1 MQKDYMSVIASTAAS
16 RFGIKALKPYQ
27 ILVVH
32 RILEQE
38 DSSFVRNQIVILP
51 TGTGKSLCF
60 LLPAILCRGITV
72 IIYPLLALMN
82 DQIRRLE
89 KAGISCI
96 CLRGGQSSEQ
106 RRELFGQLDKGTK
119 VVVTT
124 PETLQNQQVLYELG
138 RRSISLLVVDEAHVI
153 SQWGKDFR
161 PAYSSLAN
169 VVIRLRPH
177 QVLAFTA
184 TASEQTIRDIRT
196 CLFFSKPLIVKADAD
211 RPNIIYRT
219 HKALNRTQAILELA
233 RSCLRPAIVF
243 CRTRTD
249 AEMICCTLAMELEN
263 ISVRF
268 YHAGLPKEVREDI
281 EKWFMES
288 KDGILV
294 ATSAYGLGMDKGS
307 VRTVIHHRLPQTAEE
322 YLQESG
328 RAGRDGETA
337 TAYVVVSYHD
347 AALSSVVPLKSE
359 RSERPIND
367 SLWNSSGE
375 AYSPLLDIFLTD
387 RCRRRALLHEL
398 GQDKDECTGCDVCLR
413 QVPSGFSADSQIRNL
428 IRRWPFRFN
437 AMMASF
443 LLCGTKNN
451 NANPLAAITNP
462 YFGSVQGWNPRLL
475 FKTIK
480 HLAEEDPSYPISS
493 VQFLDQGRLL
503 YPSDKLLYN
512 VLAKLFRRIDNG
524 YCWIIRKIRRLRLC
538 LGKAGRFKDRR
549 TGSKT
554 SGTLRNQG
562 TGGFLH
568 FRKNRAGRQSHRS

>member
-1 MQKDYMSVIASTAAS
+1 MQKDYMSVIVSTAAS

-38 DSSFVRNQIVILP
+38 DSTFVRNQIVILP

-60 LLPAILCRGITV
+60 LLPAVLCRGITV

-82 DQIRRLE
+82 DQILRLE

-96 CLRGGQSSEQ
+96 CLRGGQSAEL
-106 RRELFGQLDKGTK
+106 RRNLFSQLDNGTK
-119 VVVTT
+119 IVVTT
-124 PETLQNQQVLYELG
+124 PETLQNRHVLYELG
-138 RRSISLLVVDEAHVI
+138 KRNISLLVVDEAHVI

-161 PAYSSLAN
+161 PAYSGLTN
-169 VVIRLRPH
+169 VVIRLHPH

-211 RPNIIYRT
+211 RPNIIYRS
-219 HKALNRTQAILELA
+219 HRGLNRAQAVLEIA
-233 RSCLRPAIVF
+233 GQCRRPAIVF

-249 AEMICCTLAMELEN
+249 AEMISQRLVLELRG
-263 ISVRF
+263 IGIRY
-268 YHAGLPKEVREDI
+268 YHAGLPREVREDI
-281 EKWFMES
+281 EKWFMDSE
-288 KDGILV
+288 DGILV
-294 ATSAYGLGMDKGS
+294 ATSAYGMGMDKFS

-328 RAGRDGETA
+328 RAGRDGETS
-337 TAYVVVSYHD
+337 TAYVVITYRDV
-347 AALSSVVPLKSE
+347 AEFGIP
-359 RSERPIND
+359 
-367 SLWNSSGE
+367 SGNG
-375 AYSPLLDIFLTD
+375 YSPLLGIFISD
-387 RCRRRALLHEL
+387 SCRRRALLHEL

-413 QVPSGFSADSQIRNL
+413 QARPAFPADSQIQNL

-443 LLCGTKNN
+443 LLCGVNN
-451 NANPLAAITNP
+451 HITNPLEAITNP
-462 YFGSVQGWNPRLL
+462 YFGSVRDWNPRML

-512 VLAKLFRRIDNG
+512 VLANLLRRIDNG
-524 YCWIIRKIRRLRLC
+524 YCWIIRKVRRLRLR
-538 LGKAGRFKDRR
+538 LGKAGNLKNRG
-549 TGSKT
+549 TVSKT
-554 SGTLRNQG
+554 SGTLRNKG
-562 TGGFLH
+562 TGGFLN
-568 FRKNRAGRQSHRS
+568 FRKNRAGRKSHRP

>member
-1 MQKDYMSVIASTAAS
+1 MQKDYMSVIVSTAAS
-16 RFGIKALKPYQ
+16 RFGIKTLKPYQ

-51 TGTGKSLCF
+51 TGTGKSMCF
-60 LLPAILCRGITV
+60 LLPAVLCRGITI

-82 DQIRRLE
+82 DQIRRLK
-89 KAGISCI
+89 KAGVSCI
-96 CLRGGQSSEQ
+96 CLRGGQTPEQ
-106 RRELFGQLDKGTK
+106 RRELFGKLDNGTK

-124 PETLQNQQVLYELG
+124 PETLQNRQVLYELC
-138 RRSISLLVVDEAHVI
+138 RHSISLLVVDDAHII

-161 PAYSSLAN
+161 PAYSRLTN
-169 VVIRLRPH
+169 VVLRLRPH

-219 HKALNRTQAILELA
+219 YRCLNRTQAILELA

-268 YHAGLPKEVREDI
+268 YHAGLPKEVRENI

-337 TAYVVVSYHD
+337 TAYVVVTYHD
-347 AALSSVVPLKSE
+347 AEVFRIGGSFNDE
-359 RSERPIND
+359 RSERPMND

-375 AYSPLLDIFLTD
+375 AYSPLLDIFLSD

-413 QVPSGFSADSQIRNL
+413 QVSLRFSADSQVQNL

-443 LLCGTKNN
+443 LLCGTKNK
-451 NANPLAAITNP
+451 NADPLAAITNP
-462 YFGSVQGWNPRLL
+462 YFGSVHGWNPRHL

-480 HLAEEDPSYPISS
+480 HLAEENPSYPISS

-512 VLAKLFRRIDNG
+512 VLAKLLRRIDNG
-524 YCWIIRKIRRLRLC
+524 YCWIIRKIRRFRLS
-538 LGKAGRFKDRR
+538 LGKAGRFKNRR

-554 SGTLRNQG
+554 SGNLRNQG
-562 TGGFLH
+562 AGSFLH
-568 FRKNRAGRQSHRS
+568 FGKN